1 VAPPLQLA
9 VVGASAASL
18 VQATSTETSSA
29 SVPEISTVAQTLVPS
44 PFEHAPKSPTP
55 DVIDSTIGCFGGTIV
70 DGIVVDGVVTTAPM
84 GSRRNSTPPNT
95 TGSGPSPTDTAL
107 SHTSTLNNGPSNK
120 PPSSPS
126 RLDHPDSYPTAALS
140 TNTVQSSTTSA
151 STGPKHQV
159 PSTSVTVS
167 ARTASTRP
175 AAASTPN
182 TTDTPTPP
190 TGPPLTESTTTP
202 HAESTLG
209 PQAPRPNAAAIPANR
224 IRQRRLGLTNRCA
237 GGRRVARHNPNLT
250 NYDPGG

>member
-1 VAPPLQLA
+1 MAPSLQLA

-70 DGIVVDGVVTTAPM
+70 DGTVVDGVVTTAPM
-84 GSRRNSTPPNT
+84 GSRPNSTPPNT

-126 RLDHPDSYPTAALS
+126 RLDHPDSYPTAA
-140 TNTVQSSTTSA
+140 
-151 STGPKHQV
+151 P
-159 PSTSVTVS
+159 PCRPRSVGEVGGVVCGRVRWP
-167 ARTASTRP
+167 ARVLHRHAVDAGTP
-175 AAASTPN
+175 ARFGGSVG
-182 TTDTPTPP
+182 D
-190 TGPPLTESTTTP
+190 
-202 HAESTLG
+202 
-209 PQAPRPNAAAIPANR
+209 
-224 IRQRRLGLTNRCA
+224 RCA
-237 GGRRVARHNPNLT
+237 RLLRSRPRCRPVRDPCHALRHRAEKLAERHAL
-250 NYDPGG
+250 